1 LNENRGSTFPTDDIV
16 DGASGDQFIEDRQ
29 AGIVESLAPNESTG
43 DVFAESTAGPID
55 YTETDDHILKV
66 DPLWG
71 TTGDVAN
78 SDATDEAVPKL
89 GLIAVPKYSRYDVSG
104 SLEATRNALDALY
117 AAIAAKADV
126 NERKTLLASF
136 YDAANDLA
144 EHTSYAEPGSE
155 LALEEVVN
163 LVNETS
169 GIAVTIGKIAARRL
183 PDSTQHGVF
192 LAGTV
197 SDTVSK
203 GDQYQRLQLTLLGD
217 VPQVFN
223 LLTPATNVVTSGDKV
238 FVLGVRVARPT
249 LEIAGY
255 TADDEQPLIWSEHI
269 VPVK

>member
-1 LNENRGSTFPTDDIV
+1 LNENRASAFPANDIA
-16 DGASGDQFIEDRQ
+16 DGASGHQSIEEQQ
-29 AGIVESLAPNESTG
+29 AGIVESLAPNDPTG
-43 DVFAESTAGPID
+43 NVFAESTAGPID

-71 TTGDVAN
+71 STGDAAN

-104 SLEATRNALDALY
+104 SLEATRDALDAFN
-117 AAIAAKADV
+117 AAATAKADV
-126 NERKTLLASF
+126 GERKALLTSF
-136 YDAANDLA
+136 YDAANELA
-144 EHTSYAEPGSE
+144 EHTAFAAPGSN
-155 LALEEVVN
+155 LSFEEVDS
-163 LVNETS
+163 LVTKTS
-169 GIAVTIGKIAARRL
+169 WIAVAIGRIAARRL
-183 PDSTQHGVF
+183 PDSTQRGVF

-197 SDTVSK
+197 SDTISK
-203 GDQYQRLQLTLLGD
+203 DDQYQRLQLTLLGD
-217 VPQVFN
+217 IPQVFN

-238 FVLGVRVARPT
+238 FVFGVRVARPT